1 MEYVVY
7 ILFSQ
12 KLNRHYIG
20 FTSNLALR
28 LEFHLNEE
36 QTRKFTSKGDDWV
49 LVFKI
54 ICVNKKQ
61 AMLIEKHIKSMKSRK
76 YIENMITYPEISQK
90 LLEKY
95 FEASDC

>member
-7 ILFSQ
+7 ILFSK
-12 KLNRHYIG
+12 KLNKHYIG
-20 FTSNLALR
+20 FTSNLDLR
-28 LEFHLNEE
+28 LEFHLSEE
-36 QTRKFTSKGDDWV
+36 QTRKFTFNADDWV

-54 ICVNKKQ
+54 LCVNKKQ

-76 YIENMITYPEISQK
+76 YIENLIKYPEISQK

-95 FEASDC
+95 FDASDC